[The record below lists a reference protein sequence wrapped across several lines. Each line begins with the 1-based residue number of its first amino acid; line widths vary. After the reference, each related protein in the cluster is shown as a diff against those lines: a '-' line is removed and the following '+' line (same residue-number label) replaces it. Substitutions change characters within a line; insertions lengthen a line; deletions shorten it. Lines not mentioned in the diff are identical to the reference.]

1 MLVHLLTTCTY
12 CAVAFCE
19 PVFLYID
26 DDDDD
31 DDDDGLQWRLA
42 TKVAMSSNECQNIVS
57 AMVTNF
63 EECGITLLQ
72 TRILTET
79 HVSHETIRTLL
90 DEIRSQSRGK

>member
-19 PVFLYID
+19 PVFLYI
-26 DDDDD
+26 DD